1 MIREQPA
8 VRAYSCAVSVYNDH
22 DDFGWV
28 GLPMIGERLRKLR
41 KANNLTQ
48 EQVAAFLNVAK
59 STISQYEN
67 NINEPDIETI
77 VKLADWYGVTV
88 DQLLGRELY
97 PLPANQQEQAPL
109 LRERLTL
116 DELEYLQDSLELY
129 RKWKARGLAPKPREE

>member
-1 MIREQPA
+1 
-8 VRAYSCAVSVYNDH
+8 
-22 DDFGWV
+22 
-28 GLPMIGERLRKLR
+28 MIGERLRKLR

-48 EQVAAFLNVAK
+48 EQVAAYLNVAK

-77 VKLADWYGVTV
+77 VKLADWYGVTL

-97 PLPANQQEQAPL
+97 PLPTSQEELAPL
-109 LRERLTL
+109 LRERLTV

-129 RKWKARGLAPKPREE
+129 RKWKARGLSPKDE